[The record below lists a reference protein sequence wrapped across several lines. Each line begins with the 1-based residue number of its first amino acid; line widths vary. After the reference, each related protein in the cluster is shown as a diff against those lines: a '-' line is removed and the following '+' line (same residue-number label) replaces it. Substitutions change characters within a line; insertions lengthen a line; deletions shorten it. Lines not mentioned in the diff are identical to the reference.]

1 MYPQTLQEQ
10 PYSTPVAPVQDVLSI
25 LFLRM
30 RSIVLVFLGV
40 VGMAAFVVFYALTP
54 TYEASSTLLIN
65 SGELI
70 VPLVEGVPPSEFE
83 KQAALHSQ
91 KAVLGSAQIADQV
104 VSKLKLDQRRV
115 LSRVEKAKI
124 WVREKK
130 RQLGKALAI
139 ESWQQA
145 EDYRAR
151 ALNALVAGLK
161 VEGKA
166 DNQAIDL
173 SYSAHDPVEAADTVN
188 TVVEVYQEYFNHQF
202 KERATRRVADL
213 ETQLTELNQEL
224 ARTEREMLKF
234 RRSDRIALGTSQ
246 SSFSRDPGDPP
257 NATDGAAARQS
268 GLVGITDSPAVQ
280 TDIKLR
286 VLSMQEDL
294 RRLRTEFGERAPAV
308 VDLREKIRAYT
319 EAIDKLP
326 EREVDLV
333 RLRRN
338 LEINQDAAITLRR
351 LVEKAKG
358 AASLGAGGINV
369 INVLDRAEPDGRPAS
384 PKRQLAMVV
393 ATIFGLALGLI
404 VALIRHYFDHSL
416 RTPRDLESYLGVKM
430 LGSLQVVR

>member
-1 MYPQTLQEQ
+1 MNPQPLHERPYPVPAEPL
-10 PYSTPVAPVQDVLSI
+10 QDVASI

-40 VGMAAFVVFYALTP
+40 VGIAAFVVFYVLTP

-70 VPLVEGVPPSEFE
+70 VPMVEGVPPSEFE
-83 KQAALHSQ
+83 KQAALHTQ
-91 KAVLGSAQIADQV
+91 KAVLGSTKVAEKV
-104 VSKLKLDQRRV
+104 VDKLKLDQRRV
-115 LSRVEKAKI
+115 LSRIEKAKI
-124 WVREKK
+124 WVRDQRRPFGKV
-130 RQLGKALAI
+130 LGIA
-139 ESWQQA
+139 SWQQA

-151 ALNALVAGLK
+151 ALNALVANLK
-161 VEGKA
+161 IEGKS
-166 DNQAIDL
+166 DNQAINL
-173 SYSAHDPVEAADTVN
+173 SYSAHDPIEAADTVN
-188 TVVEVYQEYFNHQF
+188 AVVEVYQDYFNHQH
-202 KERATRRVADL
+202 KERAERRISDL

-234 RRSDRIALGTSQ
+234 RRSDRIALGASQ
-246 SSFSRDPGDPP
+246 SSFSRDPGDVPD
-257 NATDGAAARQS
+257 ASEVAVARQS

-294 RRLRTEFGERAPAV
+294 RKLRTEFGERAPAV

-338 LEINQDAAITLRR
+338 LEINQDAAITLKR
-351 LVEKAKG
+351 LVEKAKAAAATG
-358 AASLGAGGINV
+358 ARNNTV
-369 INVLDRAEPDGRPAS
+369 INVLDRAEPDGRAAS
-384 PKRQLAMVV
+384 PKRQLAMTV
-393 ATIFGLALGLI
+393 ATIFGLALGVI

-416 RTPRDLESYLGVKM
+416 RTTRDLESYLGVKV